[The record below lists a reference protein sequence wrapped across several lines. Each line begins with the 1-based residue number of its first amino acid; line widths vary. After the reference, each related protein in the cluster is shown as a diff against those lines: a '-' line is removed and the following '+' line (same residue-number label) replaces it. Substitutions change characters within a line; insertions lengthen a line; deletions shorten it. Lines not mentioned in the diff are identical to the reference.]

1 MTIDVS
7 PISILISAI
16 MSTYAFM
23 WVFFAVSSLTY
34 HAPKTRKE
42 KSTKSISVF
51 IPANNEQSV
60 VGNLI
65 SDLLNQTYKNF
76 EIIVIPHNCT
86 DSTEAVAKLKASTD
100 PRIRVLPL
108 RTAESGKTH
117 PLNHALNYAKG
128 DIILELDADNRL
140 PSTTYLERAVQY
152 FEPPVNAD
160 AVQSKLKTANEDTNL
175 LTKVQSLEYE
185 AFAHIYWG
193 GRNVWNLA
201 CTVGGTGV
209 FFRKRLL
216 QKIGGWDNELT
227 EDYDLFCKLEK
238 AKAKIIYA
246 SDLISYDEKP
256 TTWSA
261 VFRQRRRWMKGHTNV
276 MIKRLKEKKNFAD
289 FLYMVHPFYNTAWFL
304 SNCLMAIYLLTH
316 MIHYWYPPVAVW
328 IISSLSVYL
337 TVFVVL
343 MKSDGRRLVK
353 YIPVHFIFSSHW
365 LPVFLLS
372 PFTKSWGDAKTAHIG
387 ETKAKEN

>member
-1 MTIDVS
+1 LTIDVS
-7 PISILISAI
+7 PISVLISAI
-16 MSTYAFM
+16 MSTYAFT

-34 HAPKTRKE
+34 HAPKTRRE

-51 IPANNEQSV
+51 IPANNEQNV

-76 EIIVIPHNCT
+76 EIIVIPHNCS
-86 DSTEAVAKLKASTD
+86 DNTEAVAKLKAATD
-100 PRIRVLPL
+100 SRVRVLPL
-108 RTAESGKTH
+108 RTVESGKTY
-117 PLNHALNYAKG
+117 PLNHALSYAKG

-160 AVQSKLKTANEDTNL
+160 AVQSKLKTANENANL
-175 LTKVQSLEYE
+175 LTEVQSLEYE

-193 GRNVWNLA
+193 GRNVWNLS

-209 FFRKRLL
+209 FFRKSLL
-216 QKIGGWDNELT
+216 RKIGGWDNELT

-261 VFRQRRRWMKGHTNV
+261 VFRQRRRWIKGHTNV
-276 MIKRLKEKKNFAD
+276 MMKRLSEKKNFAD
-289 FLYMVHPFYNTAWFL
+289 FLYMVHPFYNVAWFL

-316 MIHYWYPPVAVW
+316 SIHYWYPPVAVW
-328 IISSLSVYL
+328 VISSLSVYL

-343 MKSDGRRLVK
+343 VRSDGKRLLK
-353 YIPVHFIFSSHW
+353 YIPAHFIFSSHW

-372 PFTKSWGDAKTAHIG
+372 PFTKSWGDAKTAHSG
-387 ETKAKEN
+387 ETKTKEN

>member
-1 MTIDVS
+1 
-7 PISILISAI
+7 
-16 MSTYAFM
+16 M
-23 WVFFAVSSLTY
+23 WVFLAVSSLSY
-34 HAPKTRKE
+34 HAPRTRKE

-76 EIIVIPHNCT
+76 EIIVIPHNCS
-86 DSTEAVAKLKASTD
+86 DNTEARARLKAAID
-100 PRIRVLPL
+100 PRVKVLPL
-108 RTAESGKTH
+108 KTAESGKTY
-117 PLNHALNYAKG
+117 PLNHALSHAKG
-128 DIILELDADNRL
+128 DIILELDADNRI
-140 PSTTYLERAVQY
+140 PSTTYLERAIQY

-160 AVQSKLKTANEDTNL
+160 AVQSKLKTANENFNL

-193 GRNVWNLA
+193 GRNVWNLS

-209 FFRKRLL
+209 FFRKRVL

-276 MIKRLKEKKNFAD
+276 MMKRLKEKKNLAD
-289 FLYMVHPFYNTAWFL
+289 FLYMVHPFYNMAWFL

-328 IISSLSVYL
+328 VISSLSVYL
-337 TVFVVL
+337 TVFIVL
-343 MKSDGRRLVK
+343 MRSDGRRLTK

-372 PFTKSWGDAKTAHIG
+372 PFTKSWGDAKTAHVG
-387 ETKAKEN
+387 ENKTKEN